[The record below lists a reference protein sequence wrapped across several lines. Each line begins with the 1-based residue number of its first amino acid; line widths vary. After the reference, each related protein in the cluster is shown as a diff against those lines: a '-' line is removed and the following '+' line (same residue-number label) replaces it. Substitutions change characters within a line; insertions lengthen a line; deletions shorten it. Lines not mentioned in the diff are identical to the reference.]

1 MTQFYRKTWG
11 SFLSPMRQL
20 SVQEAFLTLVTW
32 KPVQSSFSVVHFV
45 SLVWFA
51 HRDVSVEYET
61 LKAVME
67 PR

>member
-1 MTQFYRKTWG
+1 
-11 SFLSPMRQL
+11 MRQL